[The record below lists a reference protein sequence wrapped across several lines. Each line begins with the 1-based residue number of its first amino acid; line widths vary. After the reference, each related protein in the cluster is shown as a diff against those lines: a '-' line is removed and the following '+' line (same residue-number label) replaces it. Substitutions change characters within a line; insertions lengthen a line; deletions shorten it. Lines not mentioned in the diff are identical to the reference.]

1 MGFGQQGIQ
10 APPTNYTARSAV
22 YGKCRTTGNMP
33 CTASVLL
40 FNDSASTALPTINSF
55 SFIPTPSGL
64 YTEPYIY
71 SLSLS
76 NYTSEGFLH
85 AAIVFTN
92 SSLTYSFPLL
102 INAYTSN
109 NTYYSTFAPTSSGIT
124 TSQSNGSYYTI
135 NSGTYTVQI
144 FNLNSNGGADLSSPI
159 SNAQSYTFGI
169 ASPSGSATSQSIT
182 QN

>member
-1 MGFGQQGIQ
+1 MGFAQKGPQV
-10 APPTNYTARSAV
+10 PPTNYTARSAV
-22 YGKCRTTGNMP
+22 YGKCRTTGYMP
-33 CTASVLL
+33 CTASVIWV
-40 FNDSASTALPTINSF
+40 NDSTSTTLPNIASF
-55 SFIPTPSGL
+55 SFIQTPSGL

-102 INAYTSN
+102 INAYSSN

-135 NSGTYTVQI
+135 NSGTYIVQI
-144 FNLNSNGGADLSSPI
+144 FNLPSNGGAPI
-159 SNAQSYTFGI
+159 SNAQSYTFGTVTF
-169 ASPSGSATSQSIT
+169 SGSVPLQNIT